1 MSSSW
6 ESTSFGW
13 KSNSLVED
21 SRNPLAYNLA
31 SALGAP
37 GEILLPKFPNLDGR
51 VGNRKRKSGAAE
63 LSHDYRNVIV
73 SAVGVGLID

>member
-13 KSNSLVED
+13 KSNGSVENSQQPLV
-21 SRNPLAYNLA
+21 YNLA

-37 GEILLPKFPNLDGR
+37 GEILLPEFPNLDGR
-51 VGNRKRKSGAAE
+51 VVDRGRKSGAAE
-63 LSHDYRNVIV
+63 LCHDYRNVIV
-73 SAVGVGLID
+73 SAVGIGLID